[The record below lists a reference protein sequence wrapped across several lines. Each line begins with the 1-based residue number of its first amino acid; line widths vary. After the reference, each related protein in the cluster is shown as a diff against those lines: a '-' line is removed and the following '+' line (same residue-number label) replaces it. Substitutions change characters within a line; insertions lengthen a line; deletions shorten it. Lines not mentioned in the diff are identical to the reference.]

1 MPFSLSYR
9 AFVRTAGT
17 YTLVLFLGLCFS
29 SANADF
35 AITDSLRALP
45 DGTFVFSST
54 ATAETFRAGLF
65 LDQKIGNG
73 TVHTSD
79 QMADGTTKISDG
91 FPKSSEGKTVFE
103 GTLNTTEGEEPLLF
117 RETFEKTASESATL
131 TVSIHATKPTRQKT
145 LCLNFLFGKEF
156 RGRTFLFDGS
166 PVVVPEKVGNPCL
179 FFTPPG
185 KGVSKI
191 VIPGTTQMLTLG
203 GRALDV
209 LFCQYPNGQV
219 SLRLFLAPANTE
231 VSDAEL
237 RVELSATPYMTAPLD
252 MRTAANR
259 AFQDETADDERGGW
273 TDQGPK
279 NDLGVLPVGKRFF
292 GNVEFDILDAAENS
306 GRSCIVLGTS
316 RQNLP
321 KKAEIPLDG
330 QKISYLYLLHASA
343 WTPRETGI
351 LCGTVAIDYDDGTQ
365 QTFDVQSGRD
375 IGDWWDPV
383 SGQNSAVV
391 WKDKNA
397 SGLTVGLYLSRF
409 HVKDK
414 KISRITLTPAGDS
427 VWMIAGVS
435 GVQESIVPAMPKDA
449 DVPVTIVMRED
460 ADWKIFTFE
469 KDIVAGSALDFSFLQ
484 DAPAG
489 KYGPVTMKGG
499 KFVFRDRPDQ
509 PVRFF
514 GTNLNSEIVTGLT
527 NEECESIA
535 ARIAALGYN
544 AVRLHHF
551 DDTLIKEGATHPEFD
566 PKRLDRMDYLI
577 SCLKRRGIYLVT
589 DLYISRLKGFGE
601 KYSDITEVKFS
612 AAFLP
617 EVRDNIKAYAK
628 TLLDHVNPYT
638 GLALKDDPAWATL
651 SMINED
657 ALATHYTMEYLNR
670 YPRLRKAFD
679 ESFGIWCAEKNVPF
693 PDSPAKDPALLTRFL
708 TDRQTAL
715 YADLSAF
722 VRSLGVTKPL
732 TDMSHRALYVMT
744 LPRNTFDFVENHGYH
759 DHPEFSGAAFASDT
773 INHNQSVLS
782 NLSELLRYGV
792 PRIFGKP
799 FMLTEWNFCY
809 PNRYRS
815 ESGPVVGAYAALQDW
830 DGIFRFEYSGM
841 RATAFGQT
849 HTWSF
854 NTVSDPLQ
862 LLSDRIAALFFLR
875 QDVKPASTRISF
887 AVTPDVWKLP
897 FTHDYLRWETLKN
910 AWFPSNFAELG
921 AFAQIGSNLVTPEV
935 TSIPAEAAVAFEDI
949 KTLKPEIP
957 VLPAD
962 GDFLKGLEQAGII
975 DASAIRPDQGAFAS
989 EGGQLFADAKQLSF
1003 RAVTDLSECLVQAG
1017 PVQRG
1022 NALSVKDNTTFS
1034 TVFAGSLDGE
1044 PLMDSRRVLVLHLTD
1059 LSNSEEKRTEIR
1071 GKLSFARKSSKYPL
1085 LIRRGAA
1092 EISLR
1097 NRNAGTPKIWAIDV
1111 TGRRLQEVVFQARD
1125 GEIVFIASTDMSG
1138 ITPMAY
1144 EIVWPVPSASQ
1155 NGSVQPSL

>member
-1 MPFSLSYR
+1 MSLC
-9 AFVRTAGT
+9 
-17 YTLVLFLGLCFS
+17 LCCTV
-29 SANADF
+29 ANAD
-35 AITDSLRALP
+35 IVLTDSLRALP

-54 ATAETFRAGLF
+54 ATGETFRAGLF
-65 LDQKIGNG
+65 LDQKIEDG

-91 FPKSSEGKTVFE
+91 FPKSSEGQTDFE
-103 GTLNTTEGEEPLLF
+103 GTLKTAQGGEPLLF
-117 RETFEKTASESATL
+117 RETFVKTASDSATL
-131 TVSIHATKPTRQKT
+131 TVSIHASKPTWQKT

-156 RGRTFLFDGS
+156 QGRTFLFDGA
-166 PVVVPEKVGNPCL
+166 PVAIPEKVDNPCL

-185 KGVSKI
+185 RGVSNI
-191 VIPGTTQMLTLG
+191 VIPGNAQMFTLG
-203 GRALDV
+203 GGTFDV
-209 LFCQYPNGQV
+209 LLCQYPNGQV
-219 SLRLFLAPANTE
+219 SLRLFLVPADTE
-231 VSDAEL
+231 FTDAEL
-237 RVELSATPYMTAPLD
+237 RVDLSATPYVTVPVDIRA
-252 MRTAANR
+252 AANR
-259 AFQDETADDERGGW
+259 AFQDETADDEAGGW

-279 NDLGVLPVGKRFF
+279 NDLRALPVGKQFF
-292 GNVEFDILDAAENS
+292 GNVAFDVLDAAENS
-306 GRSCIVLGTS
+306 GRSCVVLAKNRG
-316 RQNLP
+316 NLP
-321 KKAEIPLDG
+321 KSAEIPLNG

-351 LCGTVAIDYDDGTQ
+351 LCGTVTVDYDDGTQ
-365 QTFDVQSGRD
+365 QTFDVESGRD

-397 SGLTVGLYLSRF
+397 SGFSVGLYLSRF
-409 HVKDK
+409 HVKDRR
-414 KISRITLTPAGDS
+414 ISRITLTPAGDS
-427 VWMIAGVS
+427 IWMIAGLS
-435 GVQESIVPAMPKDA
+435 GVQESIIPAMPEDT
-449 DVPVTIVMRED
+449 DVPVTIVMHED
-460 ADWKIFTFE
+460 ADWKSFTFE

-489 KYGPVTMKGG
+489 KYGPVTIKGG

-527 NEECESIA
+527 NEECEAIA

-551 DDTLIKEGATHPEFD
+551 DDTLIKDGATHPELD

-589 DLYISRLKGFGE
+589 DIYISRLKGFSE

-628 TLLDHVNPYT
+628 ILLEHVNPYT
-638 GLALKDDPAWATL
+638 GLALKDEPALATL
-651 SMINED
+651 AMINED
-657 ALATHYTMEYLNR
+657 ALATHYTLEYFNR

-679 ESFGIWCAEKNVPF
+679 ESFGVWCAEKNVPV

-708 TDRQTAL
+708 MDRQTAL

-722 VRSLGVTKPL
+722 VRSLGTMKPF
-732 TDMSHRALYVMT
+732 TDMSHRALYVMA
-744 LPRNTFDFVENHGYH
+744 LPRNTYDFVENHGYH
-759 DHPEFSGAAFASDT
+759 DHPGFTGTAFASDT
-773 INHNQSVLS
+773 TNHNQSVLGR
-782 NLSELLRYGV
+782 LSELLEYGV

-815 ESGPVVGAYAALQDW
+815 ESGPVMGAYAALQDW

-841 RATAFGQT
+841 KATAFGQT

-854 NTVSDPLQ
+854 NTVGDPLQ

-875 QDVKPASTRISF
+875 QDVKPARTRISF
-887 AVTPDVWKLP
+887 AVTPEVWKLP
-897 FTHDYLRWETLKN
+897 FTHDYLRWETFKN
-910 AWFPSNFAELG
+910 AWFPGSFAELG
-921 AFAQIGSNLVTPEV
+921 TFSQIGSNLVTPEV
-935 TSIPAEAAVAFEDI
+935 TSIPAEAAVTFEDI
-949 KTLKPEIP
+949 KSLKPEIP

-1003 RAVTDLSECLVQAG
+1003 RAVTAFSECLVQAG

-1022 NALSVKDNTTFS
+1022 TALSVKDNTTFS
-1034 TVFAGSLDGE
+1034 TVFAGSLDGQS
-1044 PLMDSRRVLVLHLTD
+1044 LIDSRRVLVLHLTD
-1059 LSNSEEKRTEIR
+1059 LSNSEEKRSEFR
-1071 GKLSFARKSSKYPL
+1071 GKLIFERGSSRYPL

-1092 EISLR
+1092 EISLK
-1097 NRNAGTPKIWAIDV
+1097 NRNSGNPKIWAIDV
-1111 TGRRLQEVVFQARD
+1111 TGRRLQEVDFQIRD
-1125 GEIVFIASTDMSG
+1125 GDIVFTASTVMRG

-1144 EIVWPVPSASQ
+1144 EIIWPVPVASQ
-1155 NGSVQPSL
+1155 DRSVQPSL

>member
-1 MPFSLSYR
+1 MSVFLSNWSL
-9 AFVRTAGT
+9 ARTART
-17 YTLVLFLGLCFS
+17 YALALSLGLCFS
-29 SANADF
+29 SVNADF
-35 AITDSLRALP
+35 SITDSLRALP

-65 LDQKIGNG
+65 LDQKMGDG
-73 TVHTSD
+73 TVSTSD
-79 QMADGTTKISDG
+79 QMVAGTTRISDG
-91 FPKSSEGKTVFE
+91 FPKSSEGQTVFE
-103 GTLNTTEGEEPLLF
+103 GTLKTAEGGELLLF
-117 RETFEKTASESATL
+117 RETFVKTASDSATL
-131 TVSIHATKPTRQKT
+131 TVSIHASKPTRQKA

-156 RGRTFLFDGS
+156 RGRTFLFDGA
-166 PVVVPEKVGNPCL
+166 PVVVPEEVDNPCL

-185 KGVSKI
+185 KRVSNI
-191 VIPGTTQMLTLG
+191 VIPGSTQMLTLG
-203 GRALDV
+203 GGAFDV

-231 VSDAEL
+231 VTDAEL
-237 RVELSATPYMTAPLD
+237 RVELSTSPYMTVPVDL
-252 MRTAANR
+252 RPVANR
-259 AFQDETADDERGGW
+259 SFQDETADDELGGW

-279 NDLGVLPVGKRFF
+279 NDLRALPVGERSF
-292 GNVEFDILDAAENS
+292 GNVLFDILDPAENS
-306 GRSCIVLGTS
+306 GRSSLVLGMS

-321 KKAEIPLDG
+321 KSAEIPLDG

-351 LCGTVAIDYDDGTQ
+351 LCGTVAIDYDDGTR
-365 QTFDVQSGRD
+365 QTFEVESGRD

-409 HVKDK
+409 HVKDQG
-414 KISRITLTPAGDS
+414 ISRITLAPAGDS
-427 VWMIAGVS
+427 VWMIAGLS
-435 GVQESIVPAMPKDA
+435 GVQEGVIPAMPKDA
-449 DVPVTIVMRED
+449 DVPVTTVMHED
-460 ADWKIFTFE
+460 ADWKLFTFE

-489 KYGPVTMKGG
+489 KYGPVIIKGG

-535 ARIAALGYN
+535 IRIAAMGYN
-544 AVRLHHF
+544 AVRFHHF
-551 DDTLIKEGATHPEFD
+551 DDTLIKEGATHPEID

-589 DLYISRLKGFGE
+589 DLYISRLKGFSE

-617 EVRDNIKAYAK
+617 EVRDNIKAYAE
-628 TLLDHVNPYT
+628 TLLEHVNPYT
-638 GLALKDDPAWATL
+638 GLALKDEPALATL

-657 ALATHYTMEYLNR
+657 ALATHYTIEYLKR

-679 ESFGIWCAEKNVPF
+679 ESFSVWCAEKNVPV
-693 PDSPAKDPALLTRFL
+693 PDPPAKDSALLTRFL
-708 TDRQTAL
+708 TDCQTAL
-715 YADLSAF
+715 YADLSTF
-722 VRSLGVTKPL
+722 VRSLGAMQPL

-744 LPRNTFDFVENHGYH
+744 IPRDTFDFVENHGYH
-759 DHPEFSGAAFASDT
+759 DHPEFTGAAFASDT
-773 INHNQSVLS
+773 LIHNKSVIGD
-782 NLSELLRYGV
+782 LSELLRYGV

-809 PNRYRS
+809 PNRYRG

-841 RATAFGQT
+841 KATAFGQT

-854 NTVSDPLQ
+854 NTVGDPLQ

-875 QDVKPASTRISF
+875 QDVKPAATRISF
-887 AVTPDVWKLP
+887 AVTPDIWKLP
-897 FTHDYLRWETLKN
+897 FTHDYLRWETIKN
-910 AWFPSNFAELG
+910 AWFPSSFAELG
-921 AFAQIGSNLVTPEV
+921 TFAQIGSNLVTPEV
-935 TSIPAEAAVAFEDI
+935 TSIPAEAAVTFEDI
-949 KTLKPEIP
+949 KSLRPGIP
-957 VLPAD
+957 VLPAQ
-962 GDFLKGLEQAGII
+962 GDFLKGLEEAGII
-975 DASAIRPDQGAFAS
+975 DASAIRPDQGTFAS
-989 EGGQLFADAKQLSF
+989 EGGQLFSDAKQLSF
-1003 RAVTDLSECLVQAG
+1003 RAVTARSECLVQAG

-1034 TVFAGSLDGE
+1034 TVFAGSLDGQ

-1059 LSNSEEKRTEIR
+1059 LSNSEEKRTEMR
-1071 GKLSFARKSSKYPL
+1071 GKLTFARKSSRYPL
-1085 LIRRGAA
+1085 LIRRGTA
-1092 EISLR
+1092 EISLKSH
-1097 NRNAGTPKIWAIDV
+1097 NYENPTIWALDV
-1111 TGRRLQEVVFQARD
+1111 TGRRLQEVAFQIRD
-1125 GEIVFIASTDMSG
+1125 GEVVFTASTAMGG

-1144 EIVWPVPSASQ
+1144 EIIWPVPATSQ
-1155 NGSVQPSL
+1155 DGPSQPSP

>member
-1 MPFSLSYR
+1 MSFSLSYWSL
-9 AFVRTAGT
+9 VRTART
-17 YTLVLFLGLCFS
+17 SILALFLGLCFS

-35 AITDSLRALP
+35 SITDSLRALP
-45 DGTFVFSST
+45 DGTFVFSSP
-54 ATAETFRAGLF
+54 ATTETFRAGLF
-65 LDQKIGNG
+65 LDQKMGNG

-79 QMADGTTKISDG
+79 QTADGTTKISDG
-91 FPKSSEGKTVFE
+91 FPKSSEGQTVFE
-103 GTLNTTEGEEPLLF
+103 GTLQTAESGETLLF
-117 RETFEKTASESATL
+117 RETFVKTGAESATL
-131 TVSIHATKPTRQKT
+131 TVSVHASKPTRQKA

-156 RGRTFLFDGS
+156 RGRTFLFDGE
-166 PVVVPEKVGNPCL
+166 PVVVPEKVDNPCL
-179 FFTPPG
+179 FFTPHG
-185 KGVSKI
+185 KGVSQI
-191 VIPGTTQMLTLG
+191 VIPGATQMLTLG
-203 GRALDV
+203 GGAFDV

-219 SLRLFLAPANTE
+219 SLRLFLVPANTE
-231 VSDAEL
+231 VTDGEL
-237 RVELSATPYMTAPLD
+237 RVELSAAPYMTTPVDIRA
-252 MRTAANR
+252 AANR
-259 AFQDETADDERGGW
+259 AFHDETADDERGGW

-279 NDLGVLPVGKRFF
+279 NDLRVLPVGKRSF
-292 GNVEFDILDAAENS
+292 GNVPFNILDASENS
-306 GRSCIVLGTS
+306 GRSCLVLGLN

-321 KKAEIPLDG
+321 KSAEIPLDG
-330 QKISYLYLLHASA
+330 QKFSYLYLLHASA
-343 WTPRETGI
+343 WTPRGTGI
-351 LCGTVAIDYDDGTQ
+351 LCGTVAVDYDDGSR

-397 SGLTVGLYLSRF
+397 GGLTVGLYLSRF
-409 HVKDK
+409 RVKEQG
-414 KISRITLTPAGDS
+414 ISRITLTPAGDS
-427 VWMIAGVS
+427 VWMIAGMS
-435 GVQESIVPAMPKDA
+435 GVKEGIIPAMPNDT

-460 ADWKIFTFE
+460 DDWKSFTFE

-489 KYGPVTMKGG
+489 KYGPVIIKGG
-499 KFVFRDRPDQ
+499 RFVFRDRPDQ

-527 NEECESIA
+527 NEECEIIA
-535 ARIAALGYN
+535 TRIAALGYN
-544 AVRLHHF
+544 AIRLHHF
-551 DDTLIKEGATHPEFD
+551 DDTLIKEGATQPEFD

-589 DLYISRLKGFGE
+589 DLYISRLKGFPE

-612 AAFLP
+612 AAFIP

-628 TLLDHVNPYT
+628 TLLEHVNPYT
-638 GLALKDDPAWATL
+638 GLALKDEPALATL

-657 ALATHYTMEYLNR
+657 ALATHYTIDYLNR

-679 ESFGIWCAEKNVPF
+679 ESFAIWCAEKNVPV
-693 PDSPAKDPALLTRFL
+693 PDTPAKDPELLTRFL

-722 VRSLGVTKPL
+722 VRSLGAMKPL
-732 TDMSHRALYVMT
+732 TDMSHRALYVMAI
-744 LPRNTFDFVENHGYH
+744 PRNTFDFVENHGYH
-759 DHPEFSGAAFASDT
+759 DHPEFTGTAFASDT
-773 INHNQSVLS
+773 INHNKSVLGD
-782 NLSELLRYGV
+782 LSELLRYGV

-841 RATAFGQT
+841 KVTAFGQT

-854 NTVSDPLQ
+854 NTVCDPLQ
-862 LLSDRIAALFFLR
+862 LLSERIAALFFLR
-875 QDVKPASTRISF
+875 QDVRPASTRISF
-887 AVTPDVWKLP
+887 AVTPEVWKLP

-921 AFAQIGSNLVTPEV
+921 TFAQIGSNLVTPEV

-949 KTLKPEIP
+949 KPLKPAIP
-957 VLPAD
+957 VVPAQ
-962 GDFLKGLEQAGII
+962 GDFLRGLEQAGII
-975 DASAIRPDQGAFAS
+975 DASAIRPDQGTFAS

-1003 RAVTDLSECLVQAG
+1003 RAVTALSECLVQAG
-1017 PVQRG
+1017 PVQHG
-1022 NALSVKDNTTFS
+1022 NALGVKDNTTFS
-1034 TVFAGSLDGE
+1034 TVFAGSLDGQ

-1059 LSNSEEKRTEIR
+1059 LSNSEEKRSEIR
-1071 GKLSFARKSSKYPL
+1071 GKLIFARGSSKYPL
-1085 LIRRGAA
+1085 LIRRGTA
-1092 EISLR
+1092 EISLK
-1097 NRNAGTPKIWAIDV
+1097 NRNSGTPKIWAIDV
-1111 TGRRLQEVVFQARD
+1111 TGRRLQEVVFQVRD
-1125 GEIVFIASTDMSG
+1125 GEIVFVATTAMSG

-1144 EIVWPVPSASQ
+1144 EITWPAPAASQ
-1155 NGSVQPSL
+1155 ETAQSSL